1 MKTKTSHSTLYEQ
14 DYYLWL
20 EKTVQ
25 LLKDGQLSALDI
37 DNLIEEIQD
46 MGISQKKSVKS
57 NLIVLL
63 WHLLKYKYQPEKRS
77 NSWLLTID
85 EHRDRLDDD
94 FSHSPVLKR
103 YFEEI
108 FDEAYRKARKKASI
122 ETGLSLETFPLD
134 CPFSTEEILNNDY
147 LPD

>member
-1 MKTKTSHSTLYEQ
+1 MKTQTFHSTLYEQ

-20 EKTVQ
+20 EKTTQ
-25 LLKDGQLSALDI
+25 LLKEGRLSALDI

-63 WHLLKYKYQPEKRS
+63 WHLLKYKYQPEKQS

-85 EHRDRLDDD
+85 EHRDRLNDD
-94 FSHSPVLKR
+94 FFHSPSLKR

-108 FDEAYRKARKKASI
+108 FDEAYYKARKKAAI

-134 CPFSTEEILNNDY
+134 CPFTKEEILNFDY
-147 LPD
+147 FPD

>member
-1 MKTKTSHSTLYEQ
+1 MSSTLYDK

-25 LLKDGQLSALDI
+25 LLKNGQLSALDI

-63 WHLLKYKYQPEKRS
+63 WHLLKYKYQPNKRS
-77 NSWLLTID
+77 NSWLLTVD
-85 EHRDRLDDD
+85 EHRDRLEED
-94 FSHSPVLKR
+94 FSHSPSLKQ
-103 YFEEI
+103 YFNEI
-108 FDEAYRKARKKASI
+108 FQEAYRKARKKAAIETDLSI
-122 ETGLSLETFPLD
+122 ETFPVD
-134 CPFSTEEILNNDY
+134 CPFTKEEILNTDY